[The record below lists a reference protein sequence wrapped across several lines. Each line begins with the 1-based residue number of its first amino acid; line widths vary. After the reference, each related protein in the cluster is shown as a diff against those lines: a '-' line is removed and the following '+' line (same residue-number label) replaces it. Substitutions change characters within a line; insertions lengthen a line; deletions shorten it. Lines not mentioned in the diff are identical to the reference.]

1 MLRAH
6 VLVSGR
12 VQGVFF
18 RAECAERARRRG
30 VWGWARNLADG
41 RVEAV
46 FEGHD
51 DAVRFMVDWCHRGPR
66 LAEVDLVETSWE
78 PLAEGVAPSA
88 EGFQA
93 RW

>member
-18 RAECAERARRRG
+18 RAECAERARQRR
-30 VWGWARNLADG
+30 VSGWARNLPDG
-41 RVEAV
+41 RVEAL
-46 FEGHD
+46 FEGPD
-51 DAVRFMVDWCHRGPR
+51 DAVRFMVDWCRRGPR
-66 LAEVDLVETSWE
+66 LAEVDVVETAWE
-78 PLAEGVAPSA
+78 PLTEGAAPSA